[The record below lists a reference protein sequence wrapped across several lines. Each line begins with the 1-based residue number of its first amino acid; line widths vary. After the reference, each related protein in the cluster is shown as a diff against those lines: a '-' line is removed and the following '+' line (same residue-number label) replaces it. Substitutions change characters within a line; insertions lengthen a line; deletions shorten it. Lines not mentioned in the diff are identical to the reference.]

1 MRRFPLIPTV
11 IVALAVATMIGLGL
25 WQLFERRPAKLAY
38 IAQLAGNPSKP
49 PIAFPRVPKQAL
61 LFRRASGIC
70 VQPTSIEVRGAGS
83 AGFRLIAECRTGGLD
98 GPGMVVQLGVT
109 RDPNV
114 KAAWRGGEVSGFITN
129 APDGRSAIG
138 SLFDDT
144 PQRPMLVAD
153 PVPAGVTPA
162 LSPNPAPDVSAVPNP
177 HLSYAFQ
184 WFFFAL
190 SAAVIYLLAVR
201 RRMAKPRAD

>member
-1 MRRFPLIPTV
+1 MRRLPLIPTV

-25 WQLFERRPAKLAY
+25 WQLLERRPAKLAY
-38 IAQLAGNPSKP
+38 IAQLAGNPSKS
-49 PIAFPRVPKQAL
+49 PIAFPERPDQSL
-61 LFRRASGIC
+61 LFRRASAIC
-70 VQPTSIEVRGAGS
+70 ASPTSIEVRGAGS
-83 AGFRLIAECRTGGLD
+83 AGFRLIAQCRAD
-98 GPGMVVQLGVT
+98 ESEAPGIVVQLGVT
-109 RDPNV
+109 RDPN
-114 KAAWRGGEVSGFITN
+114 ARIAWPGGEVSGFISN

-144 PQRPMLVAD
+144 PQRLMLVAD
-153 PVPAGVTPA
+153 PVPAGLP

-190 SAAVIYLLAVR
+190 SAAVIYILAVR
-201 RRMAKPRAD
+201 RYATRAA

>member
-1 MRRFPLIPTV
+1 MKRLPVIPTV

-25 WQLFERRPAKLAY
+25 WQLLERRPAKLAY

-49 PIAFPRVPKQAL
+49 PIAFPRQPDQAL
-61 LFRRASGIC
+61 LFRRASAMC
-70 VQPTSIEVRGAGS
+70 LQPTGIEVRGAGS
-83 AGFRLIAECRTGGLD
+83 AGFRLIAQCRTGGLE

-109 RDPNV
+109 RDPNAKV
-114 KAAWRGGEVSGFITN
+114 AWSGGEVSGFISN
-129 APDGRSAIG
+129 APDGRSAIA

-144 PQRPMLVAD
+144 PQRLMLVAD
-153 PVPAGVTPA
+153 PVPAGLP

-177 HLSYAFQ
+177 HLSYALQ

-190 SAAVIYLLAVR
+190 SAGVIYLLAVR
-201 RRMAKPRAD
+201 RYATRPA

>member
-1 MRRFPLIPTV
+1 MKRLLIIPTI

-25 WQLFERRPAKLAY
+25 WQLLERRPAKLAY

-49 PIAFPRVPKQAL
+49 PIAFPERPDQSL

-70 VQPTSIEVRGAGS
+70 APPTRVEVKGAGS
-83 AGFRLIAECRTGGLD
+83 VGFRLIAQCGGE
-98 GPGMVVQLGVT
+98 PGMVVQLGVT
-109 RDPNV
+109 RDPNAKV
-114 KAAWRGGEVSGFITN
+114 AWPGGPVAGFISN

-138 SLFDDT
+138 SLIDDA
-144 PQRPMLVAD
+144 PQRLMLVAD
-153 PVPAGVTPA
+153 PVPAGLP

-177 HLSYAFQ
+177 HLSYALQ

-190 SAAVIYLLAVR
+190 SAAVIYLLALR
-201 RRMAKPRAD
+201 RRVRPQVPGRTTDR

>member
-1 MRRFPLIPTV
+1 MKRLPLIPTIV
-11 IVALAVATMIGLGL
+11 VALAVATMIGLGL
-25 WQLFERRPAKLAY
+25 WQLLERRPVKLDY

-49 PIAFPRVPKQAL
+49 PIAFPQAPDQAL
-61 LFRRASGIC
+61 LFRRASAMC
-70 VQPTSIEVRGAGS
+70 VQPKSIEVKGAGS
-83 AGFRLIAECRTGGLD
+83 AGFRLIAQCRTGGLE

-109 RDPNV
+109 RDPNAKV
-114 KAAWRGGEVSGFITN
+114 AWRGGEVSGFISN
-129 APDGRSAIG
+129 APDGRSAIA

-144 PQRPMLVAD
+144 PQRLMLVAD
-153 PVPAGVTPA
+153 PVPAGLP

-177 HLSYAFQ
+177 HMSYALQ

-201 RRMAKPRAD
+201 RRVARPDRG